1 MKMKV
6 QFLKTELGD
15 VLLKLRWEVFILSM
29 PTVPTLGTQT
39 MVNVVYQT
47 CQKMLVYFYV
57 QFISIKITNIRVP
70 YCTRGDKTGRSKC
83 GDDYRNRCCGPGR
96 KRNSVMGTPPVT
108 EGNTDQHRTESHS
121 NKTREYTSESKFVL
135 IPPRFGGWDRD
146 RNGSTTPLPTT
157 TNIKIPSIPTSTYA
171 TRSNLVIL
179 KEKSG
184 IREFTGTPH
193 GTGIQQ

>member
-1 MKMKV
+1 MKMKI

-70 YCTRGDKTGRSKC
+70 YCTRGDKTGRTKC
-83 GDDYRNRCCGPGR
+83 GDDYRNRCWGPGHGNETALGEHR
-96 KRNSVMGTPPVT
+96 QSPRGTPTSNEPNRIPT
-108 EGNTDQHRTESHS
+108 KQGNTQANRNLYSYCKGLADGTAIRTDPRRRSQ
-121 NKTREYTSESKFVL
+121 L
-135 IPPRFGGWDRD
+135 LPIPRF
-146 RNGSTTPLPTT
+146 LPFR
-157 TNIKIPSIPTSTYA
+157 PRRGPREA
-171 TRSNLVIL
+171 TL
-179 KEKSG
+179 
-184 IREFTGTPH
+184 
-193 GTGIQQ
+193 